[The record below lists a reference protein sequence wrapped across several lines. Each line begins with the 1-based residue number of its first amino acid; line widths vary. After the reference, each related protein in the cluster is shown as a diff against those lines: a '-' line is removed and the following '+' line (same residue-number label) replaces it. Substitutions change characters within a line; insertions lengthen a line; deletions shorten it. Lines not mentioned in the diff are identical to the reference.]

1 MAVKALDF
9 SCAPAKYPC
18 MKLVALFL
26 LGSSL
31 AGAGAEKAIFDGKT
45 FSGWEGDTKKTWRI
59 ADEAFVG
66 GSLETKVP
74 HNEFLCTE
82 RQYTNFV
89 LRLKFKL
96 VGTEGFVNSGVQIR
110 SKRVPNHFEV
120 SGYQCDIGD
129 PEWWGA
135 LYDEAR
141 RNKVLVKSDIKKL
154 EKVLKR
160 QDWNNYEIRAEGRR
174 IQAWINGVQTFDYTE
189 PDEKIPQFGSICLQ
203 VHGGGKAE
211 AWYKD
216 ISVEELP

>member
-1 MAVKALDF
+1 
-9 SCAPAKYPC
+9 
-18 MKLVALFL
+18 MKILATFL
-26 LGSSL
+26 LAACSVW
-31 AGAGAEKAIFDGKT
+31 ANAEKPIFDGKT
-45 FSGWEGDTKKTWRI
+45 FKGWEGDTSKTWRI
-59 ADEAFVG
+59 SDGAFVG

-82 RQYTNFV
+82 RPYTNFV

-96 VGTEGFVNSGVQIR
+96 VGTEGFVNAGVQVR
-110 SKRVPNHFEV
+110 SKRIPNHFEV

-141 RNKVLVKSDIKKL
+141 RNKVLVKSDMKKL
-154 EKVLKR
+154 ETVLKR
-160 QDWNNYEIRAEGRR
+160 QDWNNYEIRAEGKR
-174 IQAWINGVQTFDYTE
+174 IQAWINGVQTFDYKE
-189 PDEKIPQFGSICLQ
+189 PDETIPQFGSICLQ

>member
-1 MAVKALDF
+1 
-9 SCAPAKYPC
+9 
-18 MKLVALFL
+18 MKVLATFL
-26 LGSSL
+26 LASCSVL
-31 AGAGAEKAIFDGKT
+31 ANAGKPISDGKT
-45 FSGWEGDTKKTWRI
+45 FKGWEGDTNKTFRI
-59 ADEAFVG
+59 QDGAFVG

-82 RQYTNFV
+82 RPYTNFV

-96 VGTEGFVNSGVQIR
+96 VGTEGFVNGGVQVR
-110 SKRVPNHFEV
+110 SKRIPNHFEV

-141 RNKVLVKSDIKKL
+141 RNKVLVKSDMTKL

-160 QDWNNYEIRAEGRR
+160 QDWNSYEIRAEGQR